1 MKRSEV
7 NINDTWDLTKIFK
20 TDEDFY
26 SALENFKNVETQ
38 EAAKWKGLLSK
49 DKENLLK
56 GFEWM
61 READLKLE
69 SLFGY
74 AQLKSSEDSSN
85 VENQKMIS
93 QVSSVYAIYLSQLS
107 YWDTEILSLDNQTLE
122 DYIADPDF
130 SDISVTLSRLKRQK
144 EHILSE
150 KEEKILAAQ
159 MEVGG
164 KASKI
169 FSDLTNVDFKFG
181 EVNGKALTQSTF
193 SIFLKDKDESVRR
206 QAYNQLYQ
214 VYADHQF
221 TLANVYETSIRQD
234 IFSSKVRGYKSTR
247 ERKLFGDNVAEEV
260 YDNLIEE
267 VHKGLPTLHRY
278 YKLRAKLMGKEK
290 IHHYDVYTSLVDGY
304 EAHHTYEEAV
314 ELISNAIKPLGSE
327 YRDTL
332 IKGLTSER
340 WVDRYEND
348 GKRSGAFSSGTY
360 TSDPYILMNYNEES
374 LRDIFT
380 LIHEGGHSMH
390 SHYSNLNNNYFN
402 ANYTIFEAEV
412 ASTFNEQLLA
422 TYLLEQSKDNR
433 EKAYILGKQIDDVL
447 ATLFRQTMFAEYE
460 HKMHVLA
467 EEGKPITLD
476 IMRGEYKKLLELYFG
491 ENVILEENSDLEGL
505 RIPHFYSS
513 YYVYKY
519 ATGIS
524 AAIALSRKVL
534 NGDEEDLNQYM
545 SFLKSGGSK
554 FPIDTLKMAGVDM
567 RSPQPIDNAI
577 KHFKNMLD
585 EFESIVTN

>member
-7 NINDTWDLTKIFK
+7 NIDDTWDLTKLFA
-20 TDEDFY
+20 TDKDFY
-26 SALENFKNVETQ
+26 VALEKFKNKEVVEAVQ
-38 EAAKWKGLLSK
+38 WKGLLAK
-49 DKENLLK
+49 NKTNLLN

-61 READLKLE
+61 KNADLKLE
-69 SLFGY
+69 NLFGY

-85 VENQKMIS
+85 VNNQKMIS
-93 QVSSVYAIYLSQLS
+93 QVSSIYAIYLSKLA
-107 YWDTEILSLDNQTLE
+107 YWDTEILSIKNDILE
-122 DYIADPDF
+122 QYILDPDF
-130 SDISVTLSRLKRQK
+130 SHVSVTLSRLKRQK

-164 KASKI
+164 KANKI

-181 EVNGKALTQSTF
+181 EINGKPLTQSTF
-193 SIFLKDKDESVRR
+193 SIFLKDKDENIRK
-206 QAYNQLYQ
+206 QAYEQLYKI
-214 VYADHQF
+214 YADHQF
-221 TLANVYETSIRQD
+221 TLSNIYETSIRQD
-234 IFSSKVRGYKSTR
+234 IFSSTVRGYKSTR
-247 ERKLFGDNVAEEV
+247 ERKLFGDNVDVKV
-260 YDNLIEE
+260 YDNLITE
-267 VHKGLPTLHRY
+267 VHKGLPLLHRY
-278 YKLRAKLMGKEK
+278 YKLRAKLMGKDK

-304 EAHHTYEEAV
+304 ETHYTYEEAV
-314 ELISNAIKPLGSE
+314 ELIAKAIIPLGE
-327 YRDTL
+327 DYKNTL
-332 IKGLTSER
+332 IKGLTTER
-340 WVDRYEND
+340 WVDRYENE

-360 TSDPYILMNYNEES
+360 TSDPYILLNYNEES

-390 SHYSNLNNNYFN
+390 SHYSNANNNYFN

-422 TYLLEQSKDNR
+422 TYLLNNSKDNK

-460 HKMHVLA
+460 HKMHVIA
-467 EEGKPITLD
+467 EEGNPITLD
-476 IMRGEYKKLLELYFG
+476 IMRGEYRKLLELYFG
-491 ENVILEENSDLEGL
+491 DNVILEENSDLEGL

-534 NGDEEDLNQYM
+534 NGDEKDLKEYM

-577 KHFKNMLD
+577 KHFENMLN
-585 EFESIVTN
+585 EFESIIG

>member
-1 MKRSEV
+1 MKRSEID
-7 NINDTWDLTKIFK
+7 INDTWDLTKLFK
-20 TDEDFY
+20 SDEAFTE
-26 SALENFKNVETQ
+26 ALEAFKQKEVA
-38 EAAKWKGLLSK
+38 EAASFKGVLSRDKEGLLSGFAW
-49 DKENLLK
+49 LK
-56 GFEWM
+56 
-61 READLKLE
+61 EADLKLE
-69 SLFGY
+69 NLFAY

-85 VENQKMIS
+85 VNNQKLLS
-93 QVSSVYAIYLSQLS
+93 QITSVYAMYISQLS
-107 YWDTEILSLDNQTLE
+107 YWDTEILSIDDKILDS
-122 DYIADPDF
+122 YISDPDF
-130 SDISVTLSRLKRQK
+130 EEVSVTLSRLKRQK
-144 EHILSE
+144 AHVLSE

-181 EVNGKALTQSTF
+181 EINGKPLTQSTF
-193 SIFLKDKDESVRR
+193 GLFLKEKDEETRKA
-206 QAYNQLYQ
+206 AYEQLYK

-234 IFSSKVRGYKSTR
+234 IFSSVVRGYKSTR
-247 ERKLFGDNVAEEV
+247 QRKLYGDNVDEKV

-267 VHKGLPTLHRY
+267 VHKGLPILHRY
-278 YKLRAKLMGKEK
+278 YKLRAKLMGKDK

-304 EAHHTYEEAV
+304 ESHHSYDEAV
-314 ELISNAIKPLGSE
+314 DMISKALQPLGEE
-327 YRDTL
+327 YVSTL
-332 IKGLTSER
+332 VAGLTTER
-340 WVDRYEND
+340 WVDKYENE

-360 TSDPYILMNYNEES
+360 TSDPYILLNYNEES

-380 LIHEGGHSMH
+380 IIHEGGHSMH
-390 SHYSNLNNNYFN
+390 SHYSNANNNFFN
-402 ANYTIFEAEV
+402 ADYTIFEAEV

-422 TYLLEQSKDNR
+422 HYLINNSKSDK
-433 EKAYILGKQIDDVL
+433 EKAYILGKQLDDVL

-460 HKMHVLA
+460 HKMHVIA
-467 EEGKPITLD
+467 ESGQPITVD
-476 IMRGEYKKLLELYFG
+476 VMRGEYKKLLELYFG
-491 ENVILEENSDLEGL
+491 DDVILLENSDLEGL

-524 AAIALSRKVL
+524 AAIALSNKVL
-534 NGDEEDLNQYM
+534 NGTQKDLDEYM

-567 RSPQPIDNAI
+567 GSKEPIDNAI
-577 KHFKNMLD
+577 KHFENMLN
-585 EFESIVTN
+585 EFEEIVSK

>member
-1 MKRSEV
+1 MKRNET

-20 TDEDFY
+20 SDKDFQE
-26 SALENFKNVETQ
+26 ALKDFKNNDV
-38 EAAKWKGLLSK
+38 AAAGKWKGLLSK
-49 DKENLLK
+49 NKENLLK
-56 GFEWM
+56 GFDWM
-61 READLKLE
+61 KEADLKLE
-69 SLFGY
+69 NLFAY

-85 VENQKMIS
+85 VENQKMLS
-93 QVSSVYAIYLSQLS
+93 QITTVYAMYMSSLS
-107 YWDTEILSLDNQTLE
+107 YWDTEILSIEDKVLQSYIEDEDCKEISNTLMK
-122 DYIADPDF
+122 
-130 SDISVTLSRLKRQK
+130 LKRQK
-144 EHILSE
+144 AHILSE

-159 MEVGG
+159 MEVGS

-169 FSDLTNVDFKFG
+169 FGDLTNVDFKFG
-181 EVNGKALTQSTF
+181 EINGKPLTQTTF
-193 SIFLKDKDESVRR
+193 GLFLKDQDENTRKS
-206 QAYNQLYQ
+206 AYEQLYKI
-214 VYADHQF
+214 YKDHQF

-234 IFSSKVRGYKSTR
+234 IFSSTVRGYKSTR
-247 ERKLFGDNVAEEV
+247 QRKLYSDNVDEKV

-267 VHKGLPTLHRY
+267 VHKGLPILHRY
-278 YKLRAKLMGKEK
+278 YKLRAKLMNKVK
-290 IHHYDVYTSLVDGY
+290 IHHYDVYTSLVEGY
-304 EAHHTYEEAV
+304 EAHHTYDEAV
-314 ELISNAIKPLGSE
+314 ELISKALKPLGEE
-327 YRDTL
+327 YVSTL
-332 IKGLTSER
+332 VKGLTTDR
-340 WVDRYEND
+340 WVDKYENE

-360 TSDPYILMNYNEES
+360 TSDPYILLNYNEES

-380 LIHEGGHSMH
+380 IIHEGGHSMH

-402 ANYTIFEAEV
+402 ADYTIFEAEV

-422 TYLLEQSKDNR
+422 KYLLETSSSDK

-460 HKMHVLA
+460 HKMHELA
-467 EEGKPITLD
+467 EMGQPITID

-491 ENVILEENSDLEGL
+491 DNVILLKNSDLEGL

-524 AAIALSRKVL
+524 AAIALSNKVL
-534 NGDEEDLNQYM
+534 NGTQKDLDEYM

-567 RSPQPIDNAI
+567 ASKQPVENAI
-577 KHFKNMLD
+577 KYFENILN
-585 EFESIVTN
+585 EFENIIG

>member
-7 NINDTWDLTKIFK
+7 HLKDTWDLTKIFA
-20 TDEDFY
+20 TDKAFY
-26 SALENFKNVETQ
+26 AALEKFKNEEIVEA
-38 EAAKWKGLLSK
+38 EKWKGLLAK
-49 DKENLLK
+49 NKENLLK

-61 READLKLE
+61 KNSNLKLE

-93 QVSSVYAIYLSQLS
+93 QISSIYAIYLSQLA
-107 YWDTEILSLDNQTLE
+107 YWDTEILSIENQLLE
-122 DYIADPDF
+122 KYISDPDF
-130 SDISVTLSRLKRQK
+130 TDISVTLSRLKRQK

-181 EVNGKALTQSTF
+181 EINGKPLTQSTF
-193 SIFLKDKDESVRR
+193 GIFLKDKDENIRK
-206 QAYNQLYQ
+206 QAYDQLYKI
-214 VYADHQF
+214 YADHKF
-221 TLANVYETSIRQD
+221 TLSNVYETSIRQD
-234 IFSSKVRGYKSTR
+234 IFSSTVRGYKSTR
-247 ERKLFGDNVAEEV
+247 GRKLFSDNVDEEV
-260 YDNLIEE
+260 YDNLIKE
-267 VHKGLPTLHRY
+267 VHKGLPILHRY
-278 YKLRAKLMGKEK
+278 YKLRARLMGKDK

-304 EAHHTYEEAV
+304 EAHHSYEEAID
-314 ELISNAIKPLGSE
+314 LISNAIKPLGE
-327 YRDTL
+327 GYRTTL
-332 IKGLTSER
+332 INGLTTER
-340 WVDRYEND
+340 WVDKYEND
-348 GKRSGAFSSGTY
+348 GKKSGAFSSGTY
-360 TSDPYILMNYNEES
+360 TSNPYILLNYNEES

-402 ANYTIFEAEV
+402 ADYTIFEAEV

-422 TYLLEQSKDNR
+422 AYLLKKSKDDK

-460 HKMHVLA
+460 HTMHVLA

-491 ENVILEENSDLEGL
+491 DDVILEENSDLEGL

-534 NGDEEDLNQYM
+534 NGNEDDLKEYM

-577 KHFKNMLD
+577 KHFENMLN
-585 EFESIVTN
+585 EFESIVG

>member
-107 YWDTEILSLDNQTLE
+107 YWDTEILSLDNKTLE

-247 ERKLFGDNVAEEV
+247 ERKLFGDNVDEEV

-278 YKLRAKLMGKEK
+278 YKLRAKLMGKDK

-314 ELISNAIKPLGSE
+314 ELISNAIKPLGKE

-332 IKGLTSER
+332 IKGLTTER

>member
-107 YWDTEILSLDNQTLE
+107 YWDTEILSLDNKTLE

-221 TLANVYETSIRQD
+221 TLSNVYETSIRQD

-247 ERKLFGDNVAEEV
+247 ERKLFGDNVDEEV

-278 YKLRAKLMGKEK
+278 YKLRAKLMGKDK

-314 ELISNAIKPLGSE
+314 ELISNAIKPLGKE

-332 IKGLTSER
+332 IKGLTTER

>member
-7 NINDTWDLTKIFK
+7 KIEDTWDLTKIFN

-26 SALENFKNVETQ
+26 KALEDFKKNDIN
-38 EAAKWKGLLSK
+38 EASKWKGLLSK

-61 READLKLE
+61 ETSDLKLE
-69 SLFGY
+69 NLFGY
-74 AQLKSSEDSSN
+74 AQLKASEDSSN

-93 QVSSVYAIYLSQLS
+93 QVSSLYSMYVSTLA
-107 YWDTEILSLDNQTLE
+107 YWDTEILSIDEELLE
-122 DYIADPDF
+122 KYILDPDF
-130 SDISVTLSRLKRQK
+130 KKISKSLYKLKRQK
-144 EHILSE
+144 AHILSE
-150 KEEKILAAQ
+150 KEEKIIAAQ

-181 EVNGKALTQSTF
+181 EIDGKPLTQSTF
-193 SIFLKDKDESVRR
+193 SIFLKDPDENIRKK
-206 QAYNQLYQ
+206 AYNQLYD
-214 VYADHQF
+214 VYAQHQF
-221 TLANVYETSIRQD
+221 TLSNVYETSIRQD
-234 IFSSKVRGYKSTR
+234 IFSSTVRGYKSTR
-247 ERKLFGDNVAEEV
+247 ERKLFADNVDEEV
-260 YDNLIEE
+260 YDNLISE
-267 VHKGLPTLHRY
+267 VHKGLPILHRY

-290 IHHYDVYTSLVDGY
+290 IHHYDVYTSLVEGY

-314 ELISNAIKPLGSE
+314 ELVSNAVKPLGQE
-327 YRDTL
+327 YRNT
-332 IKGLTSER
+332 IVKGLTSDR

-360 TSDPYILMNYNEES
+360 TSDPYILLNYNEES

-390 SHYSNLNNNYFN
+390 THYSNLNNNYFN

-422 TYLLEQSKDNR
+422 TYLLDNSKDKK

-460 HKMHVLA
+460 HIIHVLA

-476 IMRGEYKKLLELYFG
+476 IMRGEYRKLLELYFG
-491 ENVILEENSDLEGL
+491 ESVILEENSDLEGL

-534 NGDEEDLNQYM
+534 NGDEADLNEYM

-554 FPIDTLKMAGVDM
+554 FPIETLKMAGVDM
-567 RSPQPIDNAI
+567 RSPKPIDNAI
-577 KHFKNMLD
+577 KHFENMLN
-585 EFESIVTN
+585 EFESILL